1 MDIERKHIGK
11 RLSQVVIHNETI
23 YLAGIVAS
31 DPVPDDVGAQV
42 ADILRQID
50 QHLSEAD
57 SDRSRILSA
66 TIWLADMSYYT
77 ALNVVWDA
85 WIPAGHSPARACVES
100 KLANPKYKVEIRVI
114 AAVGHGAHGG
124 MGMA

>member
-11 RLSQVVIHNETI
+11 RLSQVVIYNDTV

-42 ADILRQID
+42 ADILHQID

-57 SDRSRILSA
+57 SDRSRILTA

-85 WIPAGHSPARACVES
+85 WIPEGHPPARACVES

-114 AAVGHGAHGG
+114 AAVGHGAHGS